1 MDAPACGRGLEW
13 ADGPFFSPTAV
24 GGRSE
29 GRLDPCGFSVGASD
43 CAVPRF
49 YPALLG
55 ALALHGL
62 LLFVRAR
69 HDLLSSRPLLEPPA
83 EQSIDID
90 DPSLGDPALAVP
102 AEPAAPS
109 SAPVSAEGIAARSAS
124 PSARVA
130 RLEPPTVSSSEAPS
144 IAEVP
149 AAGDS
154 VAAGSAAP
162 DAREAAGAE
171 PERKIDLG
179 LDGHFFLGPP
189 SEMLPR
195 IRRPDKRP
203 NLNPQQR
210 LENALAADDVQ
221 RGMARG
227 NAFVG
232 SLNAAA
238 RESGPVRGEATFR
251 VTVGA
256 DGGLLSAELVRGTG
270 ADWSAALSSFRALAA
285 QKRLR
290 VPPGARGLRVT
301 FSVKA
306 KVQRPSGKEVE
317 SSPVGVAGPSLAP
330 NGLAPHGDFD
340 LADLGGGGQRL
351 VYARVVSEEVL

>member
-1 MDAPACGRGLEW
+1 M
-13 ADGPFFSPTAV
+13 
-24 GGRSE
+24 
-29 GRLDPCGFSVGASD
+29 
-43 CAVPRF
+43 PRF
-49 YPALLG
+49 SNALLG

-62 LLFVRAR
+62 FFLVRAR
-69 HDLLSSRPLLEPPA
+69 HATSPELRRPERPA
-83 EQSIDID
+83 EQFIDID
-90 DPSLGDPALAVP
+90 EAPPSEPPPSVA
-102 AEPAAPS
+102 AEETAPS
-109 SAPVSAEGIAARSAS
+109 GAAEAASVAPAARSARAE
-124 PSARVA
+124 PRVA
-130 RLEPPTVSSSEAPS
+130 SSSQLP
-144 IAEVP
+144 
-149 AAGDS
+149 S
-154 VAAGSAAP
+154 VADAPASEETAAVGV
-162 DAREAAGAE
+162 AAQGAAQTPSE

-195 IRRPDKRP
+195 IHKSDAKPRAD
-203 NLNPQQR
+203 PQKR

-221 RGMARG
+221 RGLARG
-227 NAFVG
+227 NELVG
-232 SLNAAA
+232 SLNAAV
-238 RESGPVRGEATFR
+238 REAGPVRGEAMFR

-256 DGGLLSAELVRGTG
+256 DGGVLSAELVRGAG

-285 QKRLR
+285 RKRLR

-317 SSPVGVAGPSLAP
+317 SSAVGVATPSLAP
-330 NGLAPHGDFD
+330 NGLVPHGDFD